1 VSDRTAPALLRTSA
15 LEGSL
20 TTARLVG
27 GYAYVAVSSAARLPS
42 NPAQQPAEDDVM
54 PMVWRTDGAAEP
66 IALCSN
72 VSYLPDVQPR
82 SLLTVASV
90 ALSPPSASA
99 HAPGELV
106 DRHTVATGS
115 AWRGASVLATASSL
129 YFASYNSDWVC
140 DTSSGSSGCAATDWW
155 CVDRRRLRH
164 AAWWSESCTFS
175 VATYIVAFS
184 LGAHGALTERAK
196 GAVPG
201 YLLSQ
206 WALDEHNGF
215 LRVAYTRPAGANGAG
230 TTTTDN
236 GVDVLD
242 ASNLTRVGRV
252 RGLVSAAAHVRA
264 VERGS
269 RTKLVTRQDAGRELV
284 RSPTHV
290 PVLTCACV
298 CAYVRVRVCVCACV
312 RACLQGSGERIYA
325 MRFMGNLGF
334 MVTFRQVDPL
344 YALQL
349 TDPTNP
355 RVTGELK
362 IPGYSDYLHPVDDTT
377 LLGIGQAGDDNGVLR
392 GVKLALFNISDLANP
407 RQGASV
413 ELGGSS
419 STTLVS
425 DDHKVRCQRVI
436 WLDLAW
442 LVSQGAAPSRPAAQ
456 PPSRIPSRLAA
467 LRTMLV
473 LAARPHSRTQSHRHS
488 RRHLHTCDAALT
500 LVLQALLFDR
510 TRRLLVLP
518 ITERSGRWGGWDCDA
533 LPTFHG
539 AKAFT
544 IDNGVFTLRAAIE
557 HGPNRSHMHSWAQH
571 TARQY
576 QCAQDACA
584 AATVR
589 RSLYVGDDLYTLSDN
604 ELRATSL
611 TSYTEVWRTALHQ
624 PEVLA
629 AEGTCTLDG
638 APLPWLRVAAS
649 GDDIWCDS
657 RYGRTCDPADPALSQ
672 RTCSSAGSRSFDALL
687 NNAIAP
693 CGNLSCVP
701 PENVSYHP
709 CRMWF

>member
-1 VSDRTAPALLRTSA
+1 
-15 LEGSL
+15 
-20 TTARLVG
+20 
-27 GYAYVAVSSAARLPS
+27 
-42 NPAQQPAEDDVM
+42 
-54 PMVWRTDGAAEP
+54 
-66 IALCSN
+66 
-72 VSYLPDVQPR
+72 
-82 SLLTVASV
+82 
-90 ALSPPSASA
+90 
-99 HAPGELV
+99 
-106 DRHTVATGS
+106 
-115 AWRGASVLATASSL
+115 
-129 YFASYNSDWVC
+129 
-140 DTSSGSSGCAATDWW
+140 
-155 CVDRRRLRH
+155 
-164 AAWWSESCTFS
+164 
-175 VATYIVAFS
+175 
-184 LGAHGALTERAK
+184 
-196 GAVPG
+196 
-201 YLLSQ
+201 
-206 WALDEHNGF
+206 
-215 LRVAYTRPAGANGAG
+215 
-230 TTTTDN
+230 
-236 GVDVLD
+236 
-242 ASNLTRVGRV
+242 
-252 RGLVSAAAHVRA
+252 
-264 VERGS
+264 
-269 RTKLVTRQDAGRELV
+269 
-284 RSPTHV
+284 
-290 PVLTCACV
+290 
-298 CAYVRVRVCVCACV
+298 
-312 RACLQGSGERIYA
+312 

-425 DDHKVRCQRVI
+425 DDHK
-436 WLDLAW
+436 
-442 LVSQGAAPSRPAAQ
+442 
-456 PPSRIPSRLAA
+456 
-467 LRTMLV
+467 
-473 LAARPHSRTQSHRHS
+473 
-488 RRHLHTCDAALT
+488 
-500 LVLQALLFDR
+500 ALLFDR